1 MKRRKKRKNLF
12 RYIYILFVLLL
23 VFFLVVILASSIIRY
38 KVNLNELNQVKK
50 QYEELKGKYEKN
62 LIIYEKLK
70 MLREGRK

>member
-1 MKRRKKRKNLF
+1 M
-12 RYIYILFVLLL
+12 
-23 VFFLVVILASSIIRY
+23 VILASSIIRY

-50 QYEELKGKYEKN
+50 QYEELKEKYEKN